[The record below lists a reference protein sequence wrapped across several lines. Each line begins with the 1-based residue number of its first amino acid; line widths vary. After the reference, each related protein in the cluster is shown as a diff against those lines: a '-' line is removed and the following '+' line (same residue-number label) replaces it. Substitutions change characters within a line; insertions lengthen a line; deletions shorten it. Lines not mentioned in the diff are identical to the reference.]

1 MKAGD
6 FKKIV
11 LDNLQLNIQNGS
23 RASISGYKKALDKIL
38 DIADEAEI
46 PMEEIEDQLR
56 YVQAKPDNLAE
67 SLTNVFT
74 RGLLEWYLEEPGRIY
89 FMEGAVK
96 ELGAQDGFTILSKG
110 QYLYWVEVLLEVT
123 EKGLEVVEGPDSIDI
138 DLTEINSEL
147 VDLEEIAEADWDD
160 EVLLEE
166 VLEDLNLAEIE
177 LDETIEIDIEDQNNK
192 EIKN

>member
-6 FKKIV
+6 FKKAV
-11 LDNLQLNIQNGS
+11 LDELQLNILYGS
-23 RASISGYKKALDKIL
+23 RASMADYKKALDKIL

-46 PMEEIEDQLR
+46 PIEEIEDQLR
-56 YVQAKPDNLAE
+56 YVQAEPEDLAE
-67 SLTNVFT
+67 SLTNVFA

-89 FMEGAVK
+89 FLEGAVK

-123 EKGLEVVEGPDSIDI
+123 EKGLEEIEEPDLINM
-138 DLTEINSEL
+138 DLTETDPEL
-147 VDLEEIAEADWDD
+147 VDLEEIAETDWDD
-160 EVLLEE
+160 TDLLEG
-166 VLEDLNLAEIE
+166 VLEDLNLE
-177 LDETIEIDIEDQNNK
+177 ETPEIDTEDQNNK